1 MRHRIIPY
9 DDYNRVLP
17 PPKRET
23 SSAQSGRS
31 SADWLIMVGK
41 SLKFM
46 KRIKVLADFNGYLP
60 PPERQFYIGTITEQ
74 FGNIALRHGWKVIEI
89 YER

>member
-1 MRHRIIPY
+1 
-9 DDYNRVLP
+9 
-17 PPKRET
+17 
-23 SSAQSGRS
+23 
-31 SADWLIMVGK
+31 
-41 SLKFM
+41 M